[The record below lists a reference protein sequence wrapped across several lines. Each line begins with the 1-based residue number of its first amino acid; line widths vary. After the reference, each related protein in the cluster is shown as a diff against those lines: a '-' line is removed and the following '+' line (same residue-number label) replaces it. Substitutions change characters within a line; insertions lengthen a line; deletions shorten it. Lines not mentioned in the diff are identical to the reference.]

1 MTRGLPFEALRI
13 LLVIIVI
20 QLLVAVQGS
29 ILFHPSRRSHTTR
42 TSFHRHHFV
51 LLFQTIP
58 ASSFWI
64 LTNGLVFMVV
74 FEQDRQRE
82 LLTGLSVVGTREGT

>member
-1 MTRGLPFEALRI
+1 MMTRGLPFEALRI
-13 LLVIIVI
+13 LLVIVII
-20 QLLVAVQGS
+20 QLLVVQGS
-29 ILFHPSRRSHTTR
+29 IVRRPSRRSHTTR
-42 TSFHRHHFV
+42 TYSRRHYFV

-74 FEQDRQRE
+74 FEQDR
-82 LLTGLSVVGTREGT
+82 